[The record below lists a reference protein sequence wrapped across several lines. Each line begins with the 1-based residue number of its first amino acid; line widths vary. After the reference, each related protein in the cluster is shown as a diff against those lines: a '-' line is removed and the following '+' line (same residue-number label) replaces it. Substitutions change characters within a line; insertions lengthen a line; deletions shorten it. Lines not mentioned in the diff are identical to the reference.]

1 MIFIGKSNKSRNMRI
16 IFNEK
21 KYLYLINA
29 ITFNLSR
36 LSPFRSK
43 HIWVFGAWRG
53 LKYDDNSKYLFEYV
67 SKNHDEIEAIWL
79 SNKSKVV
86 EDVRQRGFRAC
97 RSGSLEGL
105 WIQLRAGAAIYT
117 NSLMDFGFFPLVG
130 GSEILTTW
138 HGMSFK
144 KIYNSK
150 YSGWSLKTKM
160 FLDHFFSWTY
170 RTFST
175 VPSEQ
180 GKKWLMESFTLDPN
194 EIYITG
200 QPRNDILKKVNKKC
214 VLEGASIPMEKR
226 LIFYF
231 PTYRNSSMGENAIQD
246 IVEKLYDSKELD
258 EALKQTN
265 SIFVV
270 KPHPVTPPLKL
281 KGRDNFM
288 VFDYK
293 SVQNN
298 QELLGAGDILITDY
312 SGCFIDF
319 ALLNRPII
327 FYVPDEEMFLR
338 ESEDIDEKF
347 FEISSLSKA
356 INPIELAER
365 VMNPSM
371 AACQKTN
378 DIWEDERLK
387 GTNYTENV
395 YQLIH
400 KKVGLNY
407 S

>member
-1 MIFIGKSNKSRNMRI
+1 MRI

-21 KYLYLINA
+21 KYLYIINS

-43 HIWVFGAWRG
+43 RIWVFGAWRG
-53 LKYDDNSKYLFEYV
+53 QKYDDNSKYLFEYV
-67 SKNHDEIEAIWL
+67 SKNNNDEIEAIWL
-79 SNKSKVV
+79 SYNPTVV
-86 EDVRQRGFRAC
+86 EEVRQRGFRAY
-97 RSGSLEGL
+97 RSGSLRGV
-105 WIQLRAGAAIYT
+105 WIQLKAGAAIYT

-130 GSEILTTW
+130 GAEILTTW

-150 YSGWSLKTKM
+150 YSGWSRKTKV
-160 FLDHFFSWTY
+160 FLDHIFSWTY

-175 VPSEQ
+175 VTSEQ

-200 QPRNDILKKVNKKC
+200 QPRNDILKEVNKQN
-214 VLEGASIPMEKR
+214 VLEDSSIPIEKR
-226 LIFYF
+226 LILYF

-246 IVEKLYDSKELD
+246 IIEKLYDSKELD
-258 EALKQTN
+258 DALKLTN

-281 KGRDNFM
+281 KSRDNFM

-293 SVQNN
+293 TVKNN
-298 QELLGAGDILITDY
+298 QELLGVGDILITDY

-327 FYVPDEEMFLR
+327 FYVPDEEKFLK
-338 ESEDIDEKF
+338 ESEDIDRNF
-347 FEISSLSKA
+347 FEISCLNKA
-356 INPIELAER
+356 INPIELADKI
-365 VMNPSM
+365 MNPSI

-378 DIWEDERLK
+378 DIWEDESIK
-387 GTNYTENV
+387 GTNYSENV
-395 YQLIH
+395 YHLIL
-400 KKVGLNY
+400 KKVGLCY